1 MNLNSLF
8 DFTVLPSYKT
18 ELRILTSQA
27 ELLTQFFKKFLKVV
41 IRREKITNIILELV
55 ARDF

>member
-27 ELLTQFFKKFLKVV
+27 ELLTQFFLK
-41 IRREKITNIILELV
+41 IFEGSNST
-55 ARDF
+55 